1 MPQRISEDRVL
12 LSTAE
17 ASTASGLSREYIS
30 RLLRTKRIEGVKLGG
45 HDWLVY
51 EDSLEKFLAQ
61 PRKPGPK
68 GPLKKPKQEN
78 LNATPADNG
87 DGASSADSS

>member
-1 MPQRISEDRVL
+1 MPQRISSDRVL

-17 ASTASGLSREYIS
+17 ASAVAGVGREYIQ
-30 RLLRTKRIEGVKLGG
+30 RLLRSGRLEGIKLG

-51 EDSLEKFLAQ
+51 EDSLKAFIAQ

-68 GPLKKPKQEN
+68 TTRTKSEQKQSRPKTQGSNESH
-78 LNATPADNG
+78 
-87 DGASSADSS
+87 DGATST